1 MEDSRCSSYD
11 KSERIEEILVSYVRE
26 LVSGTIE
33 EIVAFPCIGGFSRA
47 VCSAECQQNLLHYQ
61 TPPLPP
67 ALNAALMKSSIIR
80 GGATRQEIELFHLAL
95 AASLAALT
103 KNSIMIAAVGILY
116 GRTSLSRLR

>member
-11 KSERIEEILVSYVRE
+11 KSERIEEVLVSYVRE

-67 ALNAALMKSSIIR
+67 ALNAALMKSSIMS
-80 GGATRQEIELFHLAL
+80 GGATMQEIALLHLAL
-95 AASLAALT
+95 AASRAAFNR
-103 KNSIMIAAVGILY
+103 KSMIM
-116 GRTSLSRLR
+116 